1 MVIALI
7 GENCS
12 GKSTLAEKI
21 KNALGAEIITGK
33 DYLRMAKSEGEAEAL
48 FKKKLNSAV
57 SCGGIVYVIAD
68 RDLLRLLPDGALRIL
83 VSADIDTIKARV
95 ASRMNGVLP
104 APVAAMLERKHGIFD
119 SGEYDFRFDGVN
131 GDADLLCE
139 EIKKR
144 LSSND

>member
-33 DYLRMAKSEGEAEAL
+33 DYLRMARSEGEAEAL

-83 VSADIDTIKARV
+83 VSADIDTIKARF

>member
-12 GKSTLAEKI
+12 GKPTLAEKR
-21 KNALGAEIITGK
+21 KNTLGAESITGK
-33 DYLRMAKSEGEAEAL
+33 DYLRMARSEGMAEAL

-83 VSADIDTIKARV
+83 VSADIDTIKARF

>member
-21 KNALGAEIITGK
+21 KNALGAEIITSK
-33 DYLRMAKSEGEAEAL
+33 DYLRMARSEGEAEAL

-83 VSADIDTIKARV
+83 VSADIDTIKARF

>member
-12 GKSTLAEKI
+12 GKSTLEEKK

-33 DYLRMAKSEGEAEAL
+33 DYLRMARSEGMAEAL

-83 VSADIDTIKARV
+83 VSADIDTIKARF